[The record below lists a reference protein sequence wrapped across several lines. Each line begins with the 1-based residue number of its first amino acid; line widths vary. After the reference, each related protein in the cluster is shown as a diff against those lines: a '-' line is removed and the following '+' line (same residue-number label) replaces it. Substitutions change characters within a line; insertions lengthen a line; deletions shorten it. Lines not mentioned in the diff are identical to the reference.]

1 MADRSAGAF
10 ALVVASD
17 AAIRLGLRAN
27 WRQFALL
34 VAVNAFVG
42 AMVGLERAILP
53 VLGEQEFGVASR
65 AALLTFIASF
75 GATKALTNLAAG
87 ALADR
92 VGRKQLLIAGWLIG
106 LPVPVLIILAPTWEW
121 VVAANL
127 LLGVNQG
134 LCWSMTVIMK
144 VDLVGP
150 ARRGLA
156 LGINEFA
163 GYLSVGLAA
172 FAGSELAAATALR
185 PQPFLLGLAIA
196 ILGLGLSLATRES
209 VAHARAEARDRPSE
223 ARPSLRDIFLRTT
236 WRDRALSAASQA
248 GLVNNL
254 NDGVAWGLLPLLFL
268 ASGRDLQQ
276 VGVLAGAYPAVWGV
290 AQLATGAISD
300 ALGRR
305 WLIVVGMFVQA
316 AALGVL
322 ATSPDF
328 WLGLAAM
335 AALGLGTAL
344 VYPTLL
350 AVISDVAHPQW
361 RATATGAYR
370 FWRDAGYVV
379 GALVG
384 GVVADRL
391 GLNWAVGVVAAITL
405 ASGLVTLGRLPETR
419 TFRGSAGVEHE
430 VR

>member
-1 MADRSAGAF
+1 
-10 ALVVASD
+10 
-17 AAIRLGLRAN
+17 LGLHAN

-34 VAVNAFVG
+34 VAINAFVG

-92 VGRKQLLIAGWLIG
+92 VGRRRLLIGGWLFG
-106 LPVPVLIILAPTWEW
+106 VPVPILIILAPDWGW

-127 LLGVNQG
+127 LLGLNQG

-163 GYLSVGLAA
+163 GYLAVGFAA

-185 PQPFLLGLAIA
+185 PSPFLLGLAVAIA
-196 ILGLGLSLATRES
+196 GLGLSLATRES
-209 VAHARAEARDRPSE
+209 LGHAHAEARDRRVEPAPS
-223 ARPSLRDIFLRTT
+223 PRDIFLRTA

-268 ASGRDLQQ
+268 ASGRDLRE

-300 ALGRR
+300 VVGRR
-305 WLIVVGMFVQA
+305 WLIVGGMFVQA
-316 AALGVL
+316 AALSML
-322 ATSPDF
+322 ATAPGF
-328 WLGLAAM
+328 WLALAAM
-335 AALGLGTAL
+335 TVLGLGTAL

-350 AVISDVAHPQW
+350 AVVSDVADPRW

-370 FWRDAGYVV
+370 FWRDAGYVI
-379 GALVG
+379 GALVAG
-384 GVVADRL
+384 IVADRL
-391 GLNWAVGVVAAITL
+391 GLNWAVGVVAALTL

-419 TFRGSAGVEHE
+419 APLGPRTLTKGPE
-430 VR
+430 

>member
-1 MADRSAGAF
+1 
-10 ALVVASD
+10 
-17 AAIRLGLRAN
+17 
-27 WRQFALL
+27 LL

-53 VLGEQEFGVASR
+53 VLGEQEFGLASR
-65 AALLTFIASF
+65 GALLTFIASF
-75 GATKALTNLAAG
+75 GATKAVTNLAAG

-92 VGRKQLLIAGWLIG
+92 VGRRRLLIAGWLFG
-106 LPVPVLIILAPTWEW
+106 LPVPVLIILAPTWGW

-163 GYLSVGLAA
+163 GYLAVGLAA

-185 PQPFLLGLAIA
+185 PQPFLLGFVVA

-209 VAHARAEARDRPSE
+209 VAHARVEAKDRPAE
-223 ARPSLRDIFLRTT
+223 PLPSLREIFFRTT

-305 WLIVVGMFVQA
+305 WLIVGGMFVQA

-322 ATSPDF
+322 AIVPDF
-328 WLGLAAM
+328 WLALVGM
-335 AALGLGTAL
+335 VALGLGTAL

-350 AVISDVAHPQW
+350 AVVSDVAHPQW
-361 RATATGAYR
+361 RATATGVYR
-370 FWRDAGYVV
+370 FWRDAGYVI
-379 GALVG
+379 GALVAG
-384 GVVADRL
+384 IVADRL
-391 GLNWAVGVVAAITL
+391 GLSWAVGVVAALTL

-419 TFRGSAGVEHE
+419 APGESRALAPESW
-430 VR
+430 